1 MCTAL
6 SFASTQKQL
15 SPNYPRAVLVMVS
28 ISVFYFFPLAS
39 CFINEEM
46 VRFNCSLKARRESKL
61 GKRAA
66 AEQLLCPRAVLGSGG
81 RRQESAFQTAQLLK
95 GTMGM
100 SEIGKFI
107 MLNSCMGLLPPVA
120 Q

>member
-1 MCTAL
+1 MHCTQFRFDTKTAF
-6 SFASTQKQL
+6 SKL
-15 SPNYPRAVLVMVS
+15 SPRCLGNG
-28 ISVFYFFPLAS
+28 FYFCILFFFPLAS

-107 MLNSCMGLLPPVA
+107 MLNSCMGLLPPAA